1 MRIAIIPAR
10 GGSKRIPHKNKKVF
24 AGEPIIAWVI
34 RELIESKVFSQVIV
48 STDDLEIAEIAQMEG
63 ALVPFMRPTHLS
75 DDYATTGAVVVH
87 ALQMLQ
93 NQLPTEGL
101 QVCTVYPTAVFADRN
116 DYVES
121 LSVYEELTDGLVFS
135 VGEFATPIERSLIF
149 ENLTAIRNRPDAGL
163 SRSQD
168 LPTRYFDAGQFYWA
182 SAQMWERWEQG
193 SLYPVKPYVLPK
205 WKVHDIDT
213 IDDWELAEMIF
224 TNRVKPLRGLGRS

>member
-10 GGSKRIPHKNKKVF
+10 GGSKRIPLKNKKEF
-24 AGEPIIAWVI
+24 AGKPIITWVI
-34 RELIESKVFSQVIV
+34 RELIESNVFSQVIV
-48 STDDLEIAEIAQMEG
+48 STDDLEIVEIAQMEG
-63 ALVPFMRPTHLS
+63 ALVPFLRPDHLS

-93 NQLPTEGL
+93 DQLPAEDL

-116 DYVES
+116 DFVES
-121 LSVYEELTDGLVFS
+121 LSIYEKLDDGLVFS
-135 VGEFATPIERSLIF
+135 VGEFPAPIERSLIF
-149 ENLTAIRNRPDAGL
+149 EDLTAIRYRPEAGL

-182 SAQMWERWEQG
+182 SAQMWKRWEQG
-193 SLYPVKPYVLPK
+193 SLNPVQPYVLPK

-224 TNRVKPLRGLGRS
+224 SNRVKPLRDLGHS